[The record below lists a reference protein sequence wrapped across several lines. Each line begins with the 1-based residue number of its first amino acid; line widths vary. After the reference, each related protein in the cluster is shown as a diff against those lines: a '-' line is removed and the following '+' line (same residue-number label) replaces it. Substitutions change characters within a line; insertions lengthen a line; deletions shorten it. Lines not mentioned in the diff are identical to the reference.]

1 MVFKRSFQELQLYNW
16 NLFNWNSN
24 EKVMNLQSCGIH
36 NLQIS
41 GLILGTFEEKINFN
55 VVLT

>member
-24 EKVMNLQSCGIH
+24 EKVMNLQSCEIH